1 MASPL
6 SFHAFARLVGVKQ
19 PSVTKAVATGRLVDS
34 GGGIDPDHP
43 LSVAYAELAD
53 ARCRAK
59 GWQPTPWARQQ
70 NPDLAPTPVQV
81 RASPSPELDANG
93 QPIPRAPHPPL
104 SGGRNAP
111 GRRPESRANDRL
123 VFAVDANAKAIK
135 AATEEINYRAKK
147 LAHLRECGKTIET
160 AERDRSLGAIVAV
173 IENHLRPFA
182 DRVADQLAAM
192 AGQPELRTPFADYL
206 DSEIDKALTAAQ
218 AARDHEIQTSEQ
230 RNLVDEID
238 LDGPVQMDGDA
249 DTDTEDRDDADDTTA
264 EAAAK

>member
-6 SFHAFARLVGVKQ
+6 SFREFSRLVGVKH
-19 PSVTKAVATGRLVDS
+19 PSVIKAIQTGRLVDS
-34 GGGIDPDHP
+34 GGGVDPEHP
-43 LSVAYAELAD
+43 LSVAFAELAD

-59 GWQPTPWARQQ
+59 GWQPTPWARQR
-70 NPDLAPTPVQV
+70 NPDLAPAPAQV
-81 RASPSPELDANG
+81 RAAPPPPLDAAG
-93 QPIPRAPHPPL
+93 QPLPRPPHPPR
-104 SGGRNAP
+104 SGGPNAP
-111 GRRPESRANDRL
+111 GRRPESRDNDKL

-135 AATEEINYRAKK
+135 TATEEINYRAKK

-160 AERDRSLGAIVAV
+160 ADRDRSLGAIVAV

-238 LDGPVQMDGDA
+238 LDGPVRMDN
-249 DTDTEDRDDADDTTA
+249 DTDTNEHDDADD
-264 EAAAK
+264 EAVSE

>member
-1 MASPL
+1 MPYISQAK
-6 SFHAFARLVGVKQ
+6 FAR
-19 PSVTKAVATGRLVDS
+19 VTGCPQSNVNRAVRQGKLVDE
-34 GGGIDPDHP
+34 GHGIDPDLPKNAAWARARVEGRTARERAAAEREAAGAAATTPASGQTLPPGAAPNPRAHQGP
-43 LSVAYAELAD
+43 RSGGGNSIGARASSVA
-53 ARCRAK
+53 
-59 GWQPTPWARQQ
+59 
-70 NPDLAPTPVQV
+70 
-81 RASPSPELDANG
+81 
-93 QPIPRAPHPPL
+93 
-104 SGGRNAP
+104 
-111 GRRPESRANDRL
+111 NDKL

-160 AERDRSLGAIVAV
+160 ADRDRSLGAIVAV

-238 LDGPVQMDGDA
+238 LDGPAQIDG
-249 DTDTEDRDDADDTTA
+249 DTDTDEHDDADDEAVA
-264 EAAAK
+264 E